1 MAENNSEPYSWGIPE
16 EFQQPQPT
24 QQADQS
30 QAAASASHTTTT
42 TPPTTAPTTAPDS
55 NESGVKKFFNRHV
68 RHGFL
73 FEGLWDFKFKN
84 FMTIGL
90 VRILYI
96 ISIALAVVVWLAFI
110 LFTFVAFVQLLFDD
124 FGSGVVMFFLWL
136 LVIVAGWIPAWLWI
150 LGSRVFFEGIVAL
163 IRIAQNSSDISGQL
177 HNKM

>member
-16 EFQQPQPT
+16 EFQQPQQPA
-24 QQADQS
+24 QQAEQPQQTDS
-30 QAAASASHTTTT
+30 TTTT
-42 TPPTTAPTTAPDS
+42 TAPNNAPDS

-68 RHGFL
+68 RHGVL
-73 FEGLWDFKFKN
+73 FERLWDFEFKN

-136 LVIVAGWIPAWLWI
+136 LVMVAGWIPAWLWI